1 MFGHLND
8 RWRSL
13 IIGNDTDGGFMSTTV
28 SACCI
33 LHNVCEVHGDD
44 FDDNWSC
51 EDETSAD
58 VVNATV
64 TTSVSA
70 TAEMMITALRDYFD
84 QTQ

>member
-1 MFGHLND
+1 MP
-8 RWRSL
+8 
-13 IIGNDTDGGFMSTTV
+13 TTV

-33 LHNVCEVHGDD
+33 LHNLCEVHGDD
-44 FDDNWSC
+44 FDDNWSW